1 MNDAL
6 FLFFFLLVCVV
17 CPREFLT
24 AMEAAALLRVRQSK
38 VLAWLR
44 SGELRGFDLS
54 EKPGKG
60 RARWKISRD
69 DLQAFLEKRQ
79 PKPLTSTSTPNPRR
93 KREPNRPDGWVECIQ

>member
-1 MNDAL
+1 MNDAPH
-6 FLFFFLLVCVV
+6 FLFFLLLVCVV
-17 CPREFLT
+17 CPREYLT
-24 AMEAAALLRVRQSK
+24 ASEAAALLRVRTSK

-69 DLQAFLEKRQ
+69 DLQAFLEGRQ
-79 PKPLTSTSTPNPRR
+79 PKPVTPTPRR
-93 KREPNRPDGWVECIQ
+93 KRKSNRPPGWVEYI

>member
-1 MNDAL
+1 MIDIL
-6 FLFFFLLVCVV
+6 FLLLLVCMV

-24 AMEAAALLRVRQSK
+24 ATEVATLLRVRISK

-79 PKPLTSTSTPNPRR
+79 PKPLTSTSTRTRRR
-93 KREPNRPDGWVECIQ
+93 KREPDRPDGWVEYIQ